1 MGVFDFLNELGLN
14 PVQAGSQLRVNCPA
28 CEDNKGHLYLAP
40 GNGVGYCHKCGWS
53 PNPYKLTE
61 KVTSKAPAEIMKI
74 LDEFGLND
82 SDEQKSDVRNQ
93 KSETK
98 ELALNKDEIRAL
110 TDDEKKRFCEIKQ
123 IDAEAFER
131 FKPYAHKEKPWVLL
145 PAFNPNEPNKACG
158 WLRCRLDGKL
168 IELVDGRQV
177 KYPIIAGSRHGL
189 FALPWLK
196 SQKPETIVFTE
207 GWRDALAAI
216 SIGLFAT
223 ASSGGASCFN
233 NDWLSFFEGKTVYIC
248 MDADIPGQKA
258 AQRAAD
264 RIFAVAKAV
273 YIVSLPYEI
282 TDDHGKDLRDYISE
296 HGKDFL
302 LLLSKAEK
310 YVADIEE
317 RFIQLS
323 SGQAKCGD
331 EGVVVL
337 DNDHPDIIATA
348 FIADSDVAYRY
359 NSIDGWSIFSSGKYQ
374 TSSGLD
380 QTQSGLDISTET
392 VTEGVKKSN
401 HVIDPNAGKYCH
413 IDDENEIGV
422 YIRRFIKRCYYKKQ
436 TRNGK
441 IIVRVRPS
449 NNRIKDILGAMAA
462 LEGVHIRPQLHAPA
476 SLTGKYNPKD
486 IIAMNNSLLDI
497 SGNEPKEIPLSEE
510 FYTFNYLPFDYK
522 PEAECPEWTK
532 FLSQIFTKK
541 KESAEWDGEDFVGKY
556 DNSADGTAI
565 FIIQEWMGYFITSET
580 HLQKIF
586 AIVGPKRS
594 GKSTIGKVIRALVGP
609 KNTASPTLTSLAT
622 EFGLQPLLNK
632 TIGIIGDANISGKAS
647 DILRAV
653 ERLKSISGEDSQ
665 QVNRKN
671 KTHLEVGRLI
681 TRFVI
686 IANEMQDLRD
696 SSGALASRFNF
707 LVTTESFLGRE
718 DMQLEQKLIK
728 ELAGIFNW
736 ALEGLFRL
744 RKRGFM
750 LEHPASKES
759 RADFEAVSSPMTA
772 FVNEWCQVGPDKW
785 VPVDAL
791 WKAQSGWCKKNG
803 RGDGFSKQKFALKI
817 KSVVPG
823 IVKERR
829 RLELSTLEAEYTMDR
844 SSGDNRVHVY
854 MGIDLKDEYK
864 TRVDS
869 MDKQDRGWTP

>member
-1 MGVFDFLNELGLN
+1 MKIQAYLEHLGLN
-14 PVQAGSQLRVNCPA
+14 PVQAGSQLKIDCPNC
-28 CEDNKGHLYLAP
+28 EETKKHLYIAP

-53 PNPYKLTE
+53 PNPYKLAE
-61 KVTSKAPAEIMKI
+61 KVTDNPPAEIMKM
-74 LDEFGLND
+74 LNEFGLNND
-82 SDEQKSDVRNQ
+82 SGQRTVDSGQNNNK
-93 KSETK
+93 K
-98 ELALNKDEIRAL
+98 ELAISRDDIRAL
-110 TDDEKKRFCEIKQ
+110 TDDEKKSFCKIKQ
-123 IDAEAFER
+123 IDLEAFER
-131 FKPYAHKEKPWVLL
+131 FKPYAHKNEPWVLL

-158 WLRCRLDGKL
+158 WLRCRLDGKPITL
-168 IELVDGRQV
+168 GDGRSV
-177 KYPIIAGSRHGL
+177 KYPIVAGSRHGL
-189 FALPWLK
+189 FALPWLQ
-196 SQKPETIVFTE
+196 SQKPETIVFCE

-233 NDWLSFFEGKTVYIC
+233 NEWLRFFEGKNVYIV

-264 RIFAVAKAV
+264 RIFAVAKEV
-273 YIVSLPYEI
+273 HIVKLPYEI
-282 TDDHGKDLRDYISE
+282 TEAGGKDVHDYISE
-296 HGKDFL
+296 NGKDFL
-302 LLLSKAEK
+302 LLLSKAKK
-310 YVADIEE
+310 YVAEIEE
-317 RFIQLS
+317 PIRLR
-323 SGQAKCGD
+323 SGQAQCGE

-348 FIADSDVAYRY
+348 FVADSDITYRY
-359 NSIDGWSIFSSGKYQ
+359 NSIDGWSICNDDKY
-374 TSSGLD
+374 
-380 QTQSGLDISTET
+380 E
-392 VTEGVKKSN
+392 
-401 HVIDPNAGKYCH
+401 HV
-413 IDDENEIGV
+413 DDETEIGV
-422 YIRRFIKRCYYKKQ
+422 YIRRFLRRCYYKK
-436 TRNGK
+436 TTKNGDK
-441 IIVRVRPS
+441 IVRVRPS
-449 NNRIKDILGAMAA
+449 NSRIKDILGAMAA

-476 SLTGKYNPKD
+476 SLSGNYNPKD
-486 IIAMNNSLLDI
+486 IIAMRNCLLDI
-497 SGNEPKEIPLSEE
+497 SGDEPKELSLSEE
-510 FYTFNYLPFDYK
+510 FYTFNYLPFDYD
-522 PEAECPEWTK
+522 PEAKCPEWLK
-532 FLSQIFTKK
+532 FLGQIFTKK

-556 DNSADGTAI
+556 DSRTDENAI

-580 HLQKIF
+580 YLQKIF
-586 AIVGPKRS
+586 ALVGPKRS
-594 GKSTIGKVIRALVGP
+594 GKSTIGKVIRALVGSE
-609 KNTASPTLTSLAT
+609 NTASPTLTSLAT

-632 TIGIIGDANISGKAS
+632 TMGIIGDANISGKAS

-681 TRFVI
+681 IRFVI

-707 LVTTESFLGRE
+707 LVTTESFLGKE
-718 DMQLEQKLIK
+718 DMKLEQKLIK
-728 ELAGIFNW
+728 EIAGIFNW

-791 WKAQSGWCKKNG
+791 WKAQSDWCKRNG

-823 IVKERR
+823 IVKDRR
-829 RLELSTLEAEYTMDR
+829 RLDLSTLEAEYTMDR
-844 SSGDNRVHVY
+844 SSGDNRVNVY
-854 MGIDLKDEYK
+854 VGIDLKDEYK

-869 MDKQDRGWTP
+869 MDIKDRGWTP